1 MNAGLRH
8 RERSIFDA
16 SHNVNTFWNL
26 LELKDQINLSV
37 DTIVRIRTV
46 GVTLAKFR
54 RLAPF
59 RINSDGALLVDV
71 GSNVEDLVVVK
82 RPVPCFVVH

>member
-1 MNAGLRH
+1 VNAGFCH
-8 RERSIFDA
+8 RKSPILEA

-54 RLAPF
+54 CLAPLG
-59 RINSDGALLVDV
+59 INSNGALLVDV

-82 RPVPCFVVH
+82 RSVPCFVVH